1 MRLIN
6 YEQFEQP
13 LVDAGWE
20 VIVFVPSEEE
30 DKDRITCGNSLLDCL
45 NAAIAKDMICYEL
58 H

>member
-30 DKDRITCGNSLLDCL
+30 DKDRITCGTSLLGC
-45 NAAIAKDMICYEL
+45 
-58 H
+58 